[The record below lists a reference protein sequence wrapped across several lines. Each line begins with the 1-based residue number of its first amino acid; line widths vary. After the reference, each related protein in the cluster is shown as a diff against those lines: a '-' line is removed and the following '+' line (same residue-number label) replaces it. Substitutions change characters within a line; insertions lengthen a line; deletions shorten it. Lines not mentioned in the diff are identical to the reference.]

1 MPADSAVPVPS
12 IVPSIVSFRARVRA
26 LLAGTAGTDPAAPR
40 PHVIVLG
47 VDGIPY
53 DLACRAWRRAHLTR
67 ARSVFPTTSSTAWLS
82 SLTGASV
89 DAHGIP
95 GVVFTV
101 DEPGSPLVDVYAYQ
115 GPLGDAPPEDLF
127 SDAARCGYTPV
138 AILGDLED
146 THCTWRDLLVHRAH
160 QVHDHRFFSRLDRP
174 IDPDELG
181 GRLEVAVAHA
191 LASHPGPCLVWC
203 FIDADRHIHPH
214 GYDRPLVELLERI
227 DAIAS
232 EWARRGARVIA
243 HSDHGLVPTRQVPA
257 NADAIE
263 RVTAAHACAM
273 GGAGRTRWLY
283 TAPGT
288 EPRVWDDLAR
298 HLPAS
303 VRLYHADAL
312 FAPGS
317 LARRRVGSIVLV
329 AEGEDFLAAD
339 GYRFEHGSLT
349 ERELDV
355 PFAEWR
361 AC

>member
-1 MPADSAVPVPS
+1 
-12 IVPSIVSFRARVRA
+12 
-26 LLAGTAGTDPAAPR
+26 
-40 PHVIVLG
+40 
-47 VDGIPY
+47 
-53 DLACRAWRRAHLTR
+53 
-67 ARSVFPTTSSTAWLS
+67 
-82 SLTGASV
+82 
-89 DAHGIP
+89 
-95 GVVFTV
+95 
-101 DEPGSPLVDVYAYQ
+101 
-115 GPLGDAPPEDLF
+115 
-127 SDAARCGYTPV
+127 
-138 AILGDLED
+138 
-146 THCTWRDLLVHRAH
+146 
-160 QVHDHRFFSRLDRP
+160 
-174 IDPDELG
+174 
-181 GRLEVAVAHA
+181 
-191 LASHPGPCLVWC
+191 
-203 FIDADRHIHPH
+203 
-214 GYDRPLVELLERI
+214 
-227 DAIAS
+227 
-232 EWARRGARVIA
+232 
-243 HSDHGLVPTRQVPA
+243 VPTRQVPA
-257 NADAIE
+257 IADAIE